1 MTVSLQT
8 DASREEKVVRLGLL
22 LPITGWT
29 AGRTILG
36 AATLAINEINSHP
49 NGLMQGRRVE
59 FVYEDDGCSPMLG
72 TTALSR
78 LLEAKATKPIHAVIG
93 ASCNAACLPSGFLA
107 AGSDLPQVSYG
118 CSSGTRTPSS
128 CVPLAPALKRPPY
141 NRSADA
147 SPRHRFVLR
156 FLQTCC
162 PTKSTTRLLS
172 ELSLRSLSSSL
183 RLPV

>member
-29 AGRTILG
+29 EGRTILG
-36 AATLAINEINSHP
+36 AATLAINEINGHP
-49 NGLMQGRRVE
+49 NGLMQGRRLE

-107 AGSDLPQVSYG
+107 AGSNLPQVSYG
-118 CSSGTRTPSS
+118 CSSGTTRL
-128 CVPLAPALKRPPY
+128 PLECLYRPP
-141 NRSADA
+141 
-147 SPRHRFVLR
+147 
-156 FLQTCC
+156 
-162 PTKSTTRLLS
+162 
-172 ELSLRSLSSSL
+172 
-183 RLPV
+183 